1 MKKRIPTFL
10 IREEWILPKK
20 PCGRALRRTR
30 QSDPHTNRTRWISDT
45 CVNYIKEPWCLVKKV
60 FLRIHFHIWDT
71 RSAWRVRESRNFPFF
86 FSWTVFCNGKEELFL
101 KKEIEPSSVKRLDVH
116 IIVVFYSDVF
126 DSEHS
131 GLKGRKKRILLVVS
145 PVHKR
150 SVMKKIFFSLNVE
163 KKMMTSYHVG
173 WRRTRLKEKFTK
185 LDILFLIRGR
195 ARKDKNIRAGDPW
208 QWKVHIRSTRCAVTY
223 THFL

>member
-1 MKKRIPTFL
+1 MCYQSERARKKEWFRRVFDALTLGDVKMIFFKIKRKVVTLFSPRTMMTHREKKRIPTFL

-71 RSAWRVRESRNFPFF
+71 RSAWRVRESKNFPFF

-116 IIVVFYSDVF
+116 IIVVFYSDVI
-126 DSEHS
+126 DSERS
-131 GLKGRKKRILLVVS
+131 CLKGRKKRILLVVS
-145 PVHKR
+145 PVHRR
-150 SVMKKIFFSLNVE
+150 SVMKKIFFPL
-163 KKMMTSYHVG
+163 T
-173 WRRTRLKEKFTK
+173 
-185 LDILFLIRGR
+185 
-195 ARKDKNIRAGDPW
+195 
-208 QWKVHIRSTRCAVTY
+208 
-223 THFL
+223 